1 MKRSPITAASLVA
14 LLALVG
20 CGSDT
25 GPAEEAEPA
34 APVESAPDETD
45 QPAEQEDSTEPDEN
59 GEPADD
65 SDMMAE
71 DPGPPDDSID
81 TITYAVGDTFRLAS
95 MDGMGTAEVTY
106 EGFEWVD
113 PERVAGEENYGFAI
127 LSVAAEGDMPVQ
139 LPAPIDGGGW
149 HYVTADNE
157 MQSLYT
163 LMQDW
168 SGTWEGRV
176 QHMYSGPF
184 TPGVVESNLL
194 REVVL
199 PERGGQLAHVDGVGM
214 IEAYLEVP
222 DESMNDGNPA
232 IDQVYE
238 IADADWNGEVGTP

>member
-1 MKRSPITAASLVA
+1 MKHTPAIT
-14 LLALVG
+14 LALAG
-20 CGSDT
+20 AFALSSCGSDT

-34 APVESAPDETD
+34 EVAESEPAAPESPEETESEE
-45 QPAEQEDSTEPDEN
+45 PAEA
-59 GEPADD
+59 ADM
-65 SDMMAE
+65 SAE
-71 DPGPPDDSID
+71 DPGQPDDSLD
-81 TITYAVGDTFRLAS
+81 AITHSVGDTFRLAS
-95 MDGMGTAEVTY
+95 MDGMGSLEVTY

-113 PERVAGEENYGFAI
+113 PERVAGEENYGLAI

-157 MQSLYT
+157 MDSLYN
-163 LMQDW
+163 LLQDW
-168 SGTWEGRV
+168 SSTWGGRV

-184 TPGVVESNLL
+184 TPGVTESNLL
-194 REVVL
+194 EEVIV

-232 IDQVYE
+232 IEEVYE
-238 IADADWNGEVGTP
+238 IADTDWNGEVASP